1 MNAASRGILSPL
13 SVHWSL
19 LLILAAFAWSWR
31 ICSAC
36 PKPCACYMPT
46 EVHCTFRYLSAVP
59 ESIQTDVERIN
70 LGYNNLM
77 ELTSDNFAGLK
88 SLELL
93 MLHSNKIQ
101 EIPDKAFK
109 DLQSLQVLK
118 MSYNKVKALN
128 RETFHGLR
136 NIVRLHMD
144 HNSVEFIN
152 PEAFYGLTSLKLLH
166 LEGNMLQEL
175 HRDTFVTFR
184 FSRIFKMSSIKHIYL
199 SDNALT
205 SISSD
210 LLSYIPEIESIY
222 LHGNQWFCDCNLRWL
237 AELNE
242 KLPGTIKCK
251 RDRNYPNGQICP
263 LCATPSVSRGKD
275 ILQLPPS
282 VFACTPP
289 KIQSPLKIRNSTL
302 QEEGDYA
309 AINAKDFVAPLGQMS
324 LNMSD
329 QSGNGC
335 EITCNV
341 HRPLR
346 TPQVTLDQK
355 EGYLLL
361 NTSLST
367 FLVCYVDYEQIQR
380 LWGILALYTDSPLKL
395 ERDALLSK
403 TPYMSYLYKQLPAT
417 DVQQFTGVEVQIR
430 ADPAWLMQDEI
441 TLQMDRT
448 QTTLNILQIKYCI
461 DVQVTLQDL
470 EVKPGKNSWVMIKKS
485 RSARTEHF
493 VVVGGTVVLECQAF
507 GDPKPVIEWILPDGS
522 KVRAP
527 YNAED
532 SRISVSA
539 DGKFILRVADLY
551 DTGIYH
557 CVGTNYQDADVLSF
571 RVTILDPNVA
581 ENYINGPYISK
592 SGGESI
598 HLPCQ
603 ATGIPNASISW
614 VLPDHRVLHRTTG
627 NKEITPNGT
636 LRIQS
641 LTARDSGYY
650 RCLAA
655 NRYGIDLLALQLT
668 VTGSRISSE
677 KENGENNDAA
687 EEDIASGESDEDLL
701 ESEDLIKKDSQLSS
715 ENTSEDK
722 AYNSRTS
729 ISEPTSQSRTST
741 IIAITPRRRINGSG
755 SKTRWWSNR
764 RTLKQPRRRVDPQHW
779 AEYLE
784 KVRKNILTKTATRKI
799 TVKPPTKDLSSESS
813 ADVGETS
820 GDDLGGVE
828 EEEFI
833 VVTTKQPTD
842 ISSTRL
848 SPFTKKSTAMVPQ
861 SKIIPVVA
869 KSPKKFLTTEPDTRA
884 AILPILKVPT
894 DSNLFPKVTEPI
906 YKKEPIRVLPQRTTT
921 TPHESKSTEANAEMQ
936 VTFSGDIKD
945 IHYMPTP
952 TPTALITA
960 TPTEGISS
968 IAYTTEKANPVA
980 ISQSETVRIRD
991 YHTHIMTITMA
1002 KEDRNQIL
1010 FKTTQKITSPQSS
1023 SLSTILTQQVHI
1035 IREATTGA
1043 PVSKP
1048 RRFGRRRKFPYKRRF
1063 GRPGLRRPG
1072 YKIVRPRPRRPAWSK
1087 ERMAVPTL
1095 AHSGTSSPN
1104 HTPSVTEVPPRP
1116 PLPHPAPMPNGTST
1130 KATQTYSQQSGDL
1143 GASETAI
1150 ERTRVPLKEG
1160 MQKVSVPEVA
1170 PTQSKWLSQWAIR
1183 PEIKAKS
1190 PDSKT
1195 TTEFPETSPIA
1206 RVTSTTHVTKR
1217 LEEITSYVGFPSIT
1231 TEPTTRPSK
1240 IVRGK
1245 IPWNR
1250 LFGVSSQKDVL
1261 RRLRKPIKSS
1271 RSTTAAP
1278 RVSIILTK
1286 PTPHS
1291 VSTSQAIGDLI
1302 NPLFSTVN
1310 PNSYRMKPTTKLPI
1324 ASVYPPSTTNLPTT
1338 VATIPFIA
1346 ETVSTTA
1353 TNTQTTRATRRTFFR
1368 RRRPGKF
1375 SRTRNRTTSS
1385 WATPGRNRLVV
1396 SAAESMTAHPT
1407 KTRIPSPPAITITTK
1422 SPHHIATAASTTIVS
1437 AQSNNHLLNS
1447 AVVNPATHTSQYI
1460 SKILHLPSNSL
1471 TSQTTET
1478 TLATTNPI
1486 ILTSPISET
1495 TSRGIITTILRPS
1508 TATKATRLPT
1518 VRNKIHS
1525 TKTTMVPPATKTT
1538 SATTTITPS
1547 TESSVHS
1554 TTVAVTSSQSLTTTK
1569 STSRT
1574 IPRFHVTL
1582 HKFATSVPLTHMQ
1595 SLPPRSRMDTPLW
1608 QNPQTKAIST
1618 LKTSSGTKWQTPLSF
1633 TERPT
1638 KYRVAPPKLDI
1649 DLENTIE
1656 NKDGKDDFSNKS
1668 NPSSPNAIAVDPMA
1682 RNRPSKPSLIN
1693 GNAASFTVLADS
1705 DAFIPCEA
1713 TGNPLP
1719 IISWTKISTGATVT
1733 AKVKRGNKFE
1743 VFPNGTLSIQKITV
1757 QDRGQ
1762 YLCIAENQYG
1772 SDRLLVTL
1780 SVVAY
1785 PSKILEPRMKDI
1797 TVHAGY
1803 PVEMKCRSQGR
1814 PAPTISWILSN
1825 RTLVRNSSPFNGR
1838 VSVLTDGTLRIK
1850 AVTVYDR
1857 GNYRCVASNPAGIDT
1872 VTVRM
1877 QVVAQPPTILE
1888 GRHQSIKGQV
1898 GQNLRLPCTAV
1909 GTPQPTVHW
1918 MLFDGTEIKPLQF
1931 VNTKL
1936 FVFTNGTLYVKSLT
1950 PSDSGN
1956 YECIATS
1963 STGTERRVVNLMVE
1977 RKQEIPKIISTTSSN
1992 TKVNYGDKLQL
2003 HCSATGDPKPK
2014 IIWRLPSK
2022 LVVDQW
2028 HRMAS
2033 RVLVLPNGTLSIEF
2047 ITERDAGD
2055 YLCIARNKAG
2065 DDMVS
2070 LKIDVSMKPALI
2082 EHKQAIHKHVS
2093 YGADLQV
2100 DCKAS
2105 GSPKPEISWSL
2116 PDGTMVNNVLQADDS
2131 GSRTRRYIVFGN
2143 GTLYYNKVGMA
2154 EEGDYTCYAQNTLGK
2169 DEMKVRVTIVTAAP
2183 RIKKRYKTSLK
2194 VKNGDYAMFN
2204 CQAVGKP
2211 LPKILWMLPTN
2222 EIISFSKNRYHLHSN
2237 GSLVIKNTRFSDT
2250 GEYMCIARNPGGDDT
2265 DLFHLDVAGKP
2276 PVINSLYRNKTVIK
2290 DIAVRHTRK
2299 LIDCSA
2305 EGMPRPHIMW
2315 IIPDNILLKAP
2326 YYGSRIV
2333 VHLNGTLEI
2342 RNVRASDKAKFIC
2355 VARNDA
2361 GEAILVVNLEVTRKL
2376 RRPMFKNP
2384 FNKKIIAS
2392 TESTA
2397 ILNCSADGYPPP
2409 EIIWI
2414 LPNGARFTA
2423 GHKAARYQVDS
2434 NGTFLIHNPTAEDAG
2449 KYRCAAKNKLG
2460 YIEKL
2465 IILEVGQKPIIHT
2478 RPLGLIRSMSGDA
2491 LYLHCS
2497 ANGSPPPKIVWA
2509 VPSGYVLDRPQ
2520 INAKYILFENGTLII
2535 RETSVHDRGNY
2546 MCKAYNNAGDASIII
2561 PVIIIAYPPRITNGP
2576 PKSVHAMAG
2585 SPVQLNCM
2593 AIGIPRPE
2601 ILWELPNHT
2610 VLSTYSKGRP
2620 TGSELLH
2627 PQGTLVIQRPS
2638 AQDSGTYKC
2647 TAKSQLGSDSRVTY
2661 IQVV

>member
-1 MNAASRGILSPL
+1 MNAVSRGGLSHFSL
-13 SVHWSL
+13 HWSL
-19 LLILAAFAWSWR
+19 LVILAAFAWCWCVSL
-31 ICSAC
+31 AC
-36 PKPCACYMPT
+36 PKPCACYVPT
-46 EVHCTFRYLSAVP
+46 EVHCTFRYLNAVP
-59 ESIQTDVERIN
+59 ENIQTHVERIN

-77 ELTSDNFAGLK
+77 KLTSDNFAGLA

-109 DLQSLQVLK
+109 DLRSLQVLK

-136 NIVRLHMD
+136 NLVRLHMD
-144 HNSVEFIN
+144 HNSIEFIN
-152 PEAFYGLTSLKLLH
+152 PEAFYGLSSLKLLH

-184 FSRIFKMSSIKHIYL
+184 FSQIFKLSSIKHIYL

-205 SISSD
+205 SIPSD

-222 LHGNQWFCDCNLRWL
+222 LHGNKWSCDCNLRWL

-242 KLPGTIKCK
+242 RLPGVIKCK
-251 RDRNYPNGQICP
+251 RDRNYPNGQMCP
-263 LCATPSVSRGKD
+263 LCTIPSVSRGKN

-309 AINAKDFVAPLGQMS
+309 AINAKDFVVPLGQMS

-335 EITCNV
+335 EISCNV
-341 HRPLR
+341 HRPSR
-346 TPQVTLDQK
+346 TPGVTLDQR
-355 EGYLLL
+355 EDYVLL

-367 FLVCYVDYEQIQR
+367 FLVCYVDYEQLQR

-403 TPYMSYLYKQLPAT
+403 TPYMSYLYKQPPAT
-417 DVQQFTGVEVQIR
+417 DVHLFTGIEVQIR
-430 ADPAWLMQDEI
+430 ADPAWLMQGEI

-448 QTTLNILQIKYCI
+448 RTTLNVLQIRYLTN
-461 DVQVTLQDL
+461 VQVTLQDL
-470 EVKPGKNSWVMIKKS
+470 EVKPGKNSWVMIKKENN
-485 RSARTEHF
+485 ARMERF
-493 VVVGGTVVLECQAF
+493 VVVGGTVELECQAF
-507 GDPKPVIEWILPDGS
+507 GDPAPITEWIFPDGS

-527 YNAED
+527 YNSED
-532 SRISVSA
+532 SRISITA

-557 CVGTNYQDADVLSF
+557 CVGTNYQDADALSF

-581 ENYINGPYISK
+581 ENDINGPYISK
-592 SGGESI
+592 SGGDSI

-603 ATGIPNASISW
+603 ATGIPSASISW
-614 VLPDHRVLHRTTG
+614 VLPDHRVLHHTTG

-636 LRIQS
+636 LRIQR
-641 LTARDSGYY
+641 LTSRDSGYY

-655 NRYGIDLLALQLT
+655 NRYGIDLLALQVT
-668 VTGSRISSE
+668 VTGSRMSSE
-677 KENGENNDAA
+677 KENAENNDAA
-687 EEDIASGESDEDLL
+687 EEDFGSGEHEEDLL
-701 ESEDLIKKDSQLSS
+701 ESEDLKKKHQLSS
-715 ENTSEDK
+715 ENTSEEK
-722 AYNSRTS
+722 RYHSRTDS
-729 ISEPTSQSRTST
+729 SEHKSHLTTT
-741 IIAITPRRRINGSG
+741 TAIGITPRRRMSG
-755 SKTRWWSNR
+755 GGAKTRWWANR
-764 RTLKQPRRRVDPQHW
+764 RTLKQPRRRVDPQRW
-779 AEYLE
+779 AEYLA
-784 KVRKNILTKTATRKI
+784 KARKNVLTRTPTREI
-799 TVKPPTKDLSSESS
+799 TVKPPAKDSSSESS
-813 ADVGETS
+813 ANEEETS
-820 GDDLGGVE
+820 GDDLEVPE
-828 EEEFI
+828 EGFI
-833 VVTTKQPTD
+833 MVTTKEPWGD
-842 ISSTRL
+842 SITRL
-848 SPFTKKSTAMVPQ
+848 TEKSTVMVPRL
-861 SKIIPVVA
+861 KIIPVVPQSA
-869 KSPKKFLTTEPDTRA
+869 VKFHTTKPDRKDA
-884 AILPILKVPT
+884 MPPILKVPT
-894 DSNLFPKVTEPI
+894 DSNLFPRVTGAT
-906 YKKEPIRVLPQRTTT
+906 YKKESVRVRPQASTA
-921 TPHESKSTEANAEMQ
+921 TPLESKSTEANAEMQ

-945 IHYMPTP
+945 ANYMPTP
-952 TPTALITA
+952 TPTVLITD
-960 TPTEGISS
+960 TPKEDISS
-968 IAYTTEKANPVA
+968 TEKANSVA
-980 ISQSETVRIRD
+980 ESQSETVRTHD
-991 YHTHIMTITMA
+991 YHTRIMTITTA
-1002 KEDRNQIL
+1002 KDDGNQIL
-1010 FKTTQKITSPQSS
+1010 FKTTQKITSPRSS
-1023 SLSTILTQQVHI
+1023 SLSTILTQQIHI
-1035 IREATTGA
+1035 IREATTDA
-1043 PVSKP
+1043 PISKP
-1048 RRFGRRRKFPYKRRF
+1048 RRFGRRRKFPYTRRF
-1063 GRPGLRRPG
+1063 GRPGLRRHR
-1072 YKIVRPRPRRPAWSK
+1072 YKVVRPGQRRPAWPE
-1087 ERMAVPTL
+1087 ERTAAPALT
-1095 AHSGTSSPN
+1095 HSGASSPDRTSSV
-1104 HTPSVTEVPPRP
+1104 TQVPSRS
-1116 PLPHPAPMPNGTST
+1116 PLPLPVPMPQGTST
-1130 KATQTYSQQSGDL
+1130 EAAQTYGQQSGDSS
-1143 GASETAI
+1143 ARETANQRARI
-1150 ERTRVPLKEG
+1150 TRKEDV
-1160 MQKVSVPEVA
+1160 QNVNVHEVTPAHSKVV
-1170 PTQSKWLSQWAIR
+1170 SQWVTMPDIR
-1183 PEIKAKS
+1183 ARTPA
-1190 PDSKT
+1190 SKT
-1195 TTEFPETSPIA
+1195 TTKPPQTSAAA
-1206 RVTSTTHVTKR
+1206 RTTSTTHAIKR
-1217 LEEITSYVGFPSIT
+1217 PGEMPSHVGFSSTIAVT
-1231 TEPTTRPSK
+1231 TAEPATRSSK
-1240 IVRGK
+1240 VVRGK
-1245 IPWNR
+1245 IPWDR
-1250 LFGVSSQKDVL
+1250 LFGVSNQKDVL
-1261 RRLRKPIKSS
+1261 RRLRKPIQTT
-1271 RSTTAAP
+1271 RTTTAAP
-1278 RVSIILTK
+1278 RVSIVPTT

-1291 VSTSQAIGDLI
+1291 LRTSPAARDPIK
-1302 NPLFSTVN
+1302 PLFSTAN
-1310 PNSYRMKPTTKLPI
+1310 PYGSKIKPTTRLPI
-1324 ASVYPPSTTNLPTT
+1324 VSVRPPIITAPPTT

-1346 ETVSTTA
+1346 VTVPTASTT
-1353 TNTQTTRATRRTFFR
+1353 TRRTVFR
-1368 RRRPGKF
+1368 RRRPG
-1375 SRTRNRTTSS
+1375 RTRSRVSG
-1385 WATPGRNRLVV
+1385 ATAGRNRLVI
-1396 SAAESMTAHPT
+1396 SAAESRKARPT
-1407 KTRIPSPPAITITTK
+1407 KTRMPSFPVSAPRPVDI
-1422 SPHHIATAASTTIVS
+1422 AASTTLAG
-1437 AQSNNHLLNS
+1437 AQSNKHLLNS
-1447 AVVNPATHTSQYI
+1447 DVVSPTAPASQYI
-1460 SKILHLPSNSL
+1460 SKIRHLPSNSRTGQSTAAIL
-1471 TSQTTET
+1471 P
-1478 TLATTNPI
+1478 TTNPT
-1486 ILTSPISET
+1486 ILASPTTKT
-1495 TSRGIITTILRPS
+1495 TSRGTITTMLPPS
-1508 TATKATRLPT
+1508 TATKATRQPT
-1518 VRNKIHS
+1518 IRKKIRPA
-1525 TKTTMVPPATKTT
+1525 KMTTVPPVSKPISVTTTTAPLTESNVHPTTVAATSARPLTTAKTT
-1538 SATTTITPS
+1538 SRAM
-1547 TESSVHS
+1547 
-1554 TTVAVTSSQSLTTTK
+1554 
-1569 STSRT
+1569 
-1574 IPRFHVTL
+1574 PRFRVTL
-1582 HKFATSVPLTHMQ
+1582 HKFTTTA
-1595 SLPPRSRMDTPLW
+1595 PPRRAPPLPTTARVEKPHW
-1608 QNPQTKAIST
+1608 QKSQPEAMST
-1618 LKTSSGTKWQTPLSF
+1618 LRTSTATEWQTALSF
-1633 TERPT
+1633 TQGPAEYKAAT
-1638 KYRVAPPKLDI
+1638 PKLDI
-1649 DLENTIE
+1649 DLENTIMHG
-1656 NKDGKDDFSNKS
+1656 DGKDQLSNES
-1668 NPSSPNAIAVDPMA
+1668 HPSSPNAIAVDPLA
-1682 RNRPSKPSLIN
+1682 GNRPSKPQLAG

-1733 AKVKRGNKFE
+1733 AKAKRGNKFE
-1743 VFPNGTLSIQKITV
+1743 VFPNGTLSIHKITV

-1762 YLCIAENQYG
+1762 YLCTAENQHG

-1797 TVHAGY
+1797 TVHSGY
-1803 PVEMKCRSQGR
+1803 QVEMKCRSEGR

-1877 QVVAQPPTILE
+1877 QVVAEPPAILE
-1888 GRHQSIKGQV
+1888 DKSESIKGQV

-1909 GTPQPTVHW
+1909 GTPQPTVQW

-1956 YECIATS
+1956 YECVALS
-1963 STGTERRVVNLMVE
+1963 STGSERRVVSLTVE
-1977 RKQEIPKIISTTSSN
+1977 RKQEIPKIVAAFSSK

-2022 LVVDQW
+2022 LIVDQW
-2028 HRMAS
+2028 HGMGS
-2033 RVLVLPNGTLSIEF
+2033 RVLVLPNGTLTIES

-2055 YLCIARNKAG
+2055 YLCVARNKVG
-2065 DDMVS
+2065 DDLMS

-2082 EHKQAIHKHVS
+2082 EHKQSIHKHVS
-2093 YGADLQV
+2093 YGGDLQV

-2105 GSPKPEISWSL
+2105 GSPRPEISWSL

-2131 GSRTRRYIVFGN
+2131 GSRTRRYVVFGN

-2169 DEMKVRVTIVTAAP
+2169 DEMKVRVTVVTAAP
-2183 RIKKRYKTSLK
+2183 RIKKPYKAFLK
-2194 VKNGDYAMFN
+2194 VKSGDYAMFD

-2222 EIISFSKNRYHLHSN
+2222 EIISFSKNRFHLHSN
-2237 GSLVIKNTRFSDT
+2237 GSLLIKNTRLSDA

-2265 DLFHLDVAGKP
+2265 DLFHLDVSSKAP
-2276 PVINSLYRNKTVIK
+2276 LINGLYRNKTVIK

-2299 LIDCSA
+2299 QIDCRA
-2305 EGMPRPHIMW
+2305 EGTPKPHITW
-2315 IIPDNILLKAP
+2315 IMPDNIFLNAP

-2342 RNVRASDKAKFIC
+2342 RNVRASDKAEFIC

-2361 GEAILVVNLEVTRKL
+2361 GEAVLVVNLEVTQML

-2384 FNKKIIAS
+2384 FNEKIIAS

-2397 ILNCSADGYPPP
+2397 ILNCSADGHPPP

-2414 LPNGARFTA
+2414 LPNGTRFTTRY
-2423 GHKAARYQVDS
+2423 KTARYQIGS
-2434 NGTFLIHNPTAEDAG
+2434 NGTFLIHNPTAADTG
-2449 KYRCAAKNKLG
+2449 KYRCAARNKIG

-2497 ANGSPPPKIVWA
+2497 ANGSPKPKIEWT
-2509 VPSGYVLDRPQ
+2509 VPGSYVFDRPQ

-2535 RETSVHDRGNY
+2535 RETSVRDRGNY
-2546 MCKAYNNAGDASIII
+2546 ICRAHNHAGDASITI

-2576 PKSVHAMAG
+2576 PKSVHTTAG

-2601 ILWELPNHT
+2601 IVWELPNHT